1 MEQIQSLVDLLN
13 FDPVLLAVFTG
24 LAMLYIQALKPI
36 WSVARDY
43 PQLLNIIL
51 TLGFAVLIVFE
62 VVWALQILILT
73 YLMMIG
79 ASGLY
84 SSAKT
89 EKEENPAGL

>member
-1 MEQIQSLVDLLN
+1 MENVQSLVDLLN

-36 WSVARDY
+36 WSVAQNY
-43 PQLLNIIL
+43 PQLLNIGL
-51 TLGFAVLIVFE
+51 TLVFSLLVVFE
-62 VVWALQILILT
+62 VVWALQVLILT

-84 SSAKT
+84 TSAKNAT
-89 EKEENPAGL
+89 VDN